1 MTDKDTPHFSHK
13 LYLIRHGET
22 KWSKSRQHTGL
33 TDIPLTKEGEEE
45 ALRVPHGLKEVKFA
59 KVFVSPLQRALKTCE
74 LAGFKDEAIVTDDLL
89 EWDYGDY
96 EGVTTADIR
105 KKEPNWNLFKD
116 GVPNGETIQE
126 VSDRVD
132 HILNIASQVDG
143 DVAFFS
149 SGHVSR
155 IIGARW
161 INLPPTNGQVLAL
174 STASISI
181 LGYEHEW
188 RVIHTWNSTSHLK

>member
-22 KWSKSRQHTGL
+22 EWSKSRQHTGL

-45 ALRVPHGLKEVKFA
+45 ALRVPFGLEGVKFA

-89 EWDYGDY
+89 EWNYGDY
-96 EGVTTADIR
+96 EGITTADIR
-105 KKEPNWNLFKD
+105 KKAPNWDLFKD
-116 GVPNGETIQE
+116 GVPNGESIEQ

-132 HILNIASQVDG
+132 HILSLASQVDG

-161 INLPPTNGQVLAL
+161 IRLPAKNGQLLAL

-181 LGYEHEW
+181 LSYEHEW
-188 RVIHTWNSTSHLK
+188 RVIHTWNNLSHLK